1 VSHERCL
8 GHRYESSFA
17 AQVDDARNRLAADAG
32 KREEKINAIKAMI
45 EAEKQKFVRALN
57 ERLEG
62 MIRNIVVTKVK
73 ERVKIQVGF
82 GVETHRAPEL
92 TPLSKV
98 AELVQPYQKYLQGSK
113 GRTMRSQMFLRN
125 M

>member
-1 VSHERCL
+1 
-8 GHRYESSFA
+8 
-17 AQVDDARNRLAADAG
+17 LAADAG
-32 KREEKINAIKAMI
+32 KREEKINAIKAII
-45 EAEKQKFVRALN
+45 EAEKQKFVWALN

-62 MIRNIVVTKVK
+62 MIRDIVVTKVK

-82 GVETHRAPEL
+82 DVGTHRAHEL

-98 AELVQPYQKYLQGSK
+98 AELVQPYQKYLLGSK